1 MILLSVDENVR
12 IYSCTASGSVIY
24 EIFRSAIWQK
34 IARTLKTGISLD
46 PAIPLLGKNDHR

>member
-24 EIFRSAIWQK
+24 EIFQECNMA
-34 IARTLKTGISLD
+34 
-46 PAIPLLGKNDHR
+46 KNSKDFKNRHFS